1 MAGIMKNLNVNVSVI
16 LAAAGYGRR
25 FGRPKQF
32 SLLKGKTIL
41 DWSLEKFSRHERIS
55 QIVLVLPK
63 DFQDQNIKSKY
74 PKIQAIAEGGETR
87 QESVVSGFKR
97 LALNPKDV
105 VLIHDAARP
114 LFSRELV
121 DRIISATTENGACVP
136 VIPVEETVKEMEGNR
151 ILRTVE
157 RTNLFL
163 AQTPQG
169 FLFHI
174 LQKTFIE
181 AGDKNWMATDE
192 AGLAELMQEKVIGV
206 PGEKSNIKIT
216 NPVDLR
222 LAEAL
227 IED

>member
-32 SLLKGKTIL
+32 SLLRGKTLL

-55 QIVLVLPK
+55 QIIVVLPR
-63 DFQDQNIKSKY
+63 DYQDQDIKSKY
-74 PKIQAIAEGGETR
+74 PKIKEIAAGGETR
-87 QESVVSGFKR
+87 QESVISGFKC
-97 LALNPKDV
+97 LALYPKDV
-105 VLIHDAARP
+105 VLVHDAARP

-121 DRIISATTENGACVP
+121 DRIISATTANGAAVP
-136 VIPVEETVKEMEGNR
+136 IIPVEDTVKEMEGTR

-157 RTNLFL
+157 RANLFL
-163 AQTPQG
+163 SQTPQG

-174 LQKTFIE
+174 LQKTIRE
-181 AGDKNWMATDE
+181 ASDKNWMATDE
-192 AGLAELMQEKVIGV
+192 AGLVELVQKQVVGV

-216 NPVDLR
+216 DPVDLKI
-222 LAEAL
+222 AEAL